1 MARPRSQTPSLRY
14 HLSGQSVVTLDGRDF
29 YLGKHGS
36 AESLARYAVLIAE
49 YQQNDLSLNPEFDQ
63 ATLYRRAAALIN
75 TPAALVEQ
83 YQTDQPILVCH
94 VTASFRNWALRR
106 FEKQSKEIHRL
117 NSLCDELDQYAG
129 RQPAETFGPRALSEL
144 RQKWIERN
152 LSRSYINRLTNAV
165 RRIFKHAVAN
175 ELVKVSIW
183 ERLKAVEPLRY
194 GAKQA
199 RECEPVV
206 PVDLS
211 WVRATANELSPVVR
225 DMLRIQVAT
234 GMRPSEICRIR
245 PCDVDQTN
253 SVWMYRPPTHK
264 TANRGKRKSVPL
276 VGDARDAIQPYLDRD
291 PTSYCFSPAE
301 SMAWFRQKLRDS
313 RKSKVQPSQVTRK
326 KPNPKKQP
334 RDHFD
339 ANSYRQSIQRAAK
352 RAGVP
357 SWHPYQ
363 LRHSVA
369 TAIREALGV
378 EHAQA
383 LLGHSHQAMTEHYAR
398 ISESKAVE
406 AAYHT
411 PTL

>member
-49 YQQNDLSLNPEFDQ
+49 YQNNKLSLNPEFDQ
-63 ATLYRRAAALIN
+63 ATLYLRAAALIHA
-75 TPAALVEQ
+75 PASLVDQ
-83 YQTDQPILVCH
+83 HQTNQPILVCH
-94 VTASFRNWALRR
+94 VTASFRNWVQQR
-106 FEKQSKEIHRL
+106 FGKQTKETYRL
-117 NSLCDELDQYAG
+117 NSLCDELDQYVG
-129 RQPAETFGPRALSEL
+129 RQPADTFGPRALAEI
-144 RQKWIERN
+144 RQKWIDRG
-152 LSRSYINRLTNAV
+152 LSRAYINRLTNAV

-175 ELVKVSIW
+175 ELVNVSIW

-194 GAKQA
+194 GASRA
-199 RECEPVV
+199 RECEPVS

-211 WVRATANELSPVVR
+211 WVRATAHELSPVLR

-245 PCDVDQTN
+245 PCDVDQTT
-253 SVWMYRPPTHK
+253 SVWMYRPLIHK
-264 TANRGKRKSVPL
+264 TANCGKRKSVPI
-276 VGDARDAIQPYLDRD
+276 VGDARDAIQPYLDRE

-301 SMAWFRQKLRDS
+301 SMAWFRQKLRAS
-313 RKSKVQPSQVTRK
+313 RKSKIQPSQLTRTK
-326 KPNPKKQP
+326 QNPKKKP

-357 SWHPYQ
+357 DWHPYQ

-369 TAIREALGV
+369 TAVREALGV
-378 EHAQA
+378 EYAQA

-398 ISESKAVE
+398 LSESKAVE

-411 PTL
+411 PKL